1 MNGCFGDARVDSFM
15 TNRVNGGMRVLPSD
29 CLSMTVR
36 LFLIVGVLF
45 VAKHVSTATKAH
57 HQYDEGSPKQPTENI
72 FHFSLPSH
80 KYL

>member
-1 MNGCFGDARVDSFM
+1 MNGCFGDARIDSFM

-29 CLSMTVR
+29 GLNVTIR
-36 LFLIVGVLF
+36 FALIAGVLF
-45 VAKHVSTATKAH
+45 VAKHVGTAAKAH
-57 HQYDEGSPKQPTENI
+57 HQNDEGSPKQPTENI